1 MVKLCVMKLGF
12 RTNPNNSLC
21 LDHVWD
27 VTHIRSVLGMILM
40 CVGSVGVIH
49 GSKVWKNMRKHTFWA
64 FPSDF
69 YRYN

>member
-27 VTHIRSVLGMILM
+27 VTHIRIVLE
-40 CVGSVGVIH
+40 
-49 GSKVWKNMRKHTFWA
+49 A
-64 FPSDF
+64 FHDMF
-69 YRYN
+69 LEIR